1 MEVKLSKKTI
11 IILLLFISAFSRGQ
25 SWDENSNRSYFK
37 GAIFYFPTVFFTM
50 SFNYERQIS
59 QYSTLGLSGNL
70 HIGYGEYHNGWI
82 EPFYLTYRQYT
93 RTNRRF
99 FRNFWAGPYLSYIHW
114 FSTNYKGE
122 AYRGEFANAY
132 GLGFVAGRKLYFNE
146 YSRFFIELGGGITFS
161 YLIETN
167 RIACTRT
174 YEFPF
179 RSPRI
184 IILFGFTNKN

>member
-1 MEVKLSKKTI
+1 MKVLLNKNSI
-11 IILLLFISAFSRGQ
+11 IILLVFVSAFGRGQ
-25 SWDENSNRSYFK
+25 SRGEDSKKSYYK
-37 GAIFYFPTVFFTM
+37 GEIFYYPTFFFTV
-50 SFNYERQIS
+50 SLNYERQIS
-59 QYSTLGLSGNL
+59 RYSSLGLSGNL
-70 HIGYGEYHNGWI
+70 HIVYGEFHNGWI

-99 FRNFWAGPYLSYIHW
+99 FRNFWAGPYLAYIHIHQ
-114 FSTNYKGE
+114 TNYKGE
-122 AYRGEFANAY
+122 AFRGSFGNAF
-132 GLGFVAGRKLYFNE
+132 GLGLVAGRKFYFKEN
-146 YSRFFIELGGGITFS
+146 SGFFIELGGGITFS
-161 YLIETN
+161 YYIETD